1 MRFVSSSTVVLYIWC
16 EVRRNL
22 RSCNWW
28 MVSIWDFLKKEAVC
42 DNLSNPC
49 MLLINHFCMVSNF
62 VSLD

>member
-1 MRFVSSSTVVLYIWC
+1 
-16 EVRRNL
+16 
-22 RSCNWW
+22 

-62 VSLD
+62 VSQDSQAEPQDSMQYSKE